1 MVQLRREHDNNAVE
15 LQEDYMR
22 KFKEV
27 ATHSER
33 NLKVNALTLT
43 VQNLVLSLANCLMTQ
58 KER

>member
-1 MVQLRREHDNNAVE
+1 MGGGSNDSFLRIFLVPG
-15 LQEDYMR
+15 L
-22 KFKEV
+22 
-27 ATHSER
+27 SG